1 MYQPFFIT
9 SVSDLRSAFVY
20 LEFVQKKQSMAKE
33 NNVINLQVI
42 NLIAKGT
49 QITGDLTSDGDLRVD
64 GEITGNLDTKG
75 RLVIGA
81 SGKIEGEIRC
91 KSSEIAGT
99 HKGKLF
105 VAELLSLKAS
115 SSVTGNIV
123 TGKLSIEPGA
133 YFSGT
138 CTMNDENTN

>member
-1 MYQPFFIT
+1 
-9 SVSDLRSAFVY
+9 
-20 LEFVQKKQSMAKE
+20 MAKE
-33 NNVINLQVI
+33 NQDINPQVI

-49 QITGDLTSDGDLRVD
+49 QITGDILSDGDLRID
-64 GEITGNLDTKG
+64 GELSGNLETKA

-81 SGKIEGEIRC
+81 SGKTEGEIRC
-91 KSSEIAGT
+91 KSCEIAGT

-115 SSVTGNIV
+115 SHVTGDIV

-138 CTMNDENTN
+138 CAMGDESGNDGPK

>member
-1 MYQPFFIT
+1 
-9 SVSDLRSAFVY
+9 
-20 LEFVQKKQSMAKE
+20 MAKE

-49 QITGDLTSDGDLRVD
+49 RITGDIISDGDFRVD
-64 GEITGNLDTKG
+64 GEISGNIETKG

-81 SGKIEGEIRC
+81 TGKVEGEISC

-105 VAELLSLKAS
+105 VAELLSLKTS
-115 SSVTGNIV
+115 STVTGEIV

-133 YFSGT
+133 YFAGT
-138 CTMNDENTN
+138 CTMSDENANNDSR

>member
-1 MYQPFFIT
+1 
-9 SVSDLRSAFVY
+9 
-20 LEFVQKKQSMAKE
+20 MAKE

-42 NLIAKGT
+42 NLISKGT
-49 QITGDLTSDGDLRVD
+49 QITGDVVSDGDLRID
-64 GEITGNLDTKG
+64 GEISGNLETKG

-81 SGKIEGEIRC
+81 TGIIEGEIKC
-91 KSSEIAGT
+91 KSSEISGT

-115 SSVTGNIV
+115 SNVTGDIV

-133 YFSGT
+133 YFAGT
-138 CTMNDENTN
+138 CTMSDELAGNESK

>member
-1 MYQPFFIT
+1 
-9 SVSDLRSAFVY
+9 
-20 LEFVQKKQSMAKE
+20 MAKE

-81 SGKIEGEIRC
+81 SGKIEGEISC

-99 HKGKLF
+99 HKGKLY

-115 SSVTGNIV
+115 SNVTGDIV

-133 YFSGT
+133 YFAGT
-138 CTMNDENTN
+138 CTMSDEIAD

>member
-1 MYQPFFIT
+1 
-9 SVSDLRSAFVY
+9 
-20 LEFVQKKQSMAKE
+20 MAKE
-33 NNVINLQVI
+33 NNEINLQVI

-49 QITGDLTSDGDLRVD
+49 RITGDIASDGDLRVD
-64 GEITGNLDTKG
+64 GEITGNLETKG

-115 SSVTGNIV
+115 SNVTGDIV

-133 YFSGT
+133 YFAGT
-138 CTMNDENTN
+138 CTMSDENVN

>member
-1 MYQPFFIT
+1 
-9 SVSDLRSAFVY
+9 
-20 LEFVQKKQSMAKE
+20 MAKE
-33 NNVINLQVI
+33 NNEINLQVI

-49 QITGDLTSDGDLRVD
+49 RITGDITSDGDLRVD
-64 GEITGNLDTKG
+64 GEISGDLETKG

-91 KSSEIAGT
+91 KSCEISGT

-115 SSVTGNIV
+115 SNVTGDIV

-133 YFSGT
+133 YFAGT
-138 CTMNDENTN
+138 CSMSDENTN